1 MTARTQCHSLQVA
14 TPLYRF
20 IEDKVLPGLNVKS
33 ADFWK
38 GFDAI
43 VNDLSPKN
51 AALLAK
57 RDRLQRDLDQWHKA
71 NPGPI
76 KDMPAYR

>member
-43 VNDLSPKN
+43 VNDLSPKM
-51 AALLAK
+51 
-57 RDRLQRDLDQWHKA
+57 Q
-71 NPGPI
+71 PC
-76 KDMPAYR
+76 

>member
-20 IEDKVLPGLNVKS
+20 IEDKVLPGLGIDSKT
-33 ADFWK
+33 FWS
-38 GFDAI
+38 GFDEI
-43 VNDLSPKN
+43 VKDLSPQN

-57 RDRLQRDLDQWHKA
+57 RDRLQLDLDQWHKA
-71 NPGPI
+71 NP
-76 KDMPAYR
+76 